1 MSRDRETMPGKE
13 THAMNE
19 TNDRRTGGRP
29 LVFETEVRLLTNRY
43 MLYDFV
49 RWMGLTY
56 AAMGIIAGIIGLAV
70 GDMDAFV
77 GVVSLFA
84 MICAGMTVLF
94 ILIMLLFFGNRLKM
108 AFRIDAA
115 GVAAQV
121 VSRRA
126 RAGNRLAIVLG
137 TLAGNPGATGAG
149 LVARSQENIRFDF
162 ADIRRVRYDAAR
174 GVISLRDKWFRRL
187 RIYCPQG
194 RYAEAARLVA
204 DGLLRT
210 GRQGK
215 KGAK

>member
-1 MSRDRETMPGKE
+1 LT
-13 THAMNE
+13 
-19 TNDRRTGGRP
+19 
-29 LVFETEVRLLTNRY
+29 FETEVRLLTNRY

-56 AAMGIIAGIIGLAV
+56 AAMGLVAGIIGLAV

-77 GVVSLFA
+77 GIVSLFA

-94 ILIMLLFFGNRLKM
+94 VLIMLLYFGNRLKL

-126 RAGNRLAIVLG
+126 RAGNRLAVVLG
-137 TLAGNPGATGAG
+137 TLAGNPGAVGAG
-149 LVARSQENIRFDF
+149 LVARSQENIRIDF
-162 ADIRRVRYDAAR
+162 EDIRRVRYDAAR
-174 GVISLRDKWFRRL
+174 GVISLRDKWFRHL
-187 RIYCPQG
+187 RMYCPEG
-194 RYAEAARLVA
+194 RYAEAARLVS

-210 GRQGK
+210 ARRAK
-215 KGAK
+215 KGA